1 MDSEGASTPNTLNS
15 TNENYLSLLASDTS
29 NYASD
34 EGRHS
39 YSTTAATPKIS
50 GVDFLWSLSEM
61 PLISHQ

>member
-29 NYASD
+29 NYTSD

-50 GVDFLWSLSEM
+50 GVGFSWSLSEM